1 MSETPSAKAGRLAPE
16 AVQPERPSRSV
27 NSQQPA
33 GAEQPRHLAHAADG
47 ASRPAPGS
55 EPPPLRPEAGAQLE
69 PDEMPSF
76 RRLSDGA
83 FFHRA
88 TAHGLETET
97 EPSSPHQPVAVGR
110 QAAVA
115 TAFDRGDAGA
125 LPRSQPRLFLSAC
138 LFVAGVATGVGVA
151 HVLEDLP
158 IPATIGSV
166 PGPVASGLERPE
178 RRTGA
183 GLPRDASAGGAAAA
197 RMRANPDLAR
207 DDPDAARPPPEVG
220 ALSAMMDRLGRQIAA
235 RHLDQPES
243 DNALDT
249 YRQIAAQWPDDAARA
264 GQPLRAAFWLQAENA
279 RAAAHWAEALHYL
292 NILKTLP
299 PALPASGA
307 GRDGA
312 GAAGSAAAVE

>member
-151 HVLEDLP
+151 HVLGIRQYPRPSDRCRDLWLR
-158 IPATIGSV
+158 GSSGRNAGRAPV
-166 PGPVASGLERPE
+166 SPG
-178 RRTGA
+178 
-183 GLPRDASAGGAAAA
+183 
-197 RMRANPDLAR
+197 MRAPA
-207 DDPDAARPPPEVG
+207 V
-220 ALSAMMDRLGRQIAA
+220 
-235 RHLDQPES
+235 
-243 DNALDT
+243 
-249 YRQIAAQWPDDAARA
+249 
-264 GQPLRAAFWLQAENA
+264 LRRRECGP
-279 RAAAHWAEALHYL
+279 
-292 NILKTLP
+292 TP
-299 PALPASGA
+299 T
-307 GRDGA
+307 
-312 GAAGSAAAVE
+312 